1 MFTVDCTANKELQMT
16 ECSLNDM
23 DFQSCKNMVVAILV
37 DRYPR
42 NYGATQSCSLP
53 QNYSMSV
60 FTDE

>member
-37 DRYPR
+37 D
-42 NYGATQSCSLP
+42 
-53 QNYSMSV
+53 
-60 FTDE
+60 